1 MARRERRLTKRERK
15 AVHASATTLDDR
27 VRAFAAESGIPDERI
42 YLGGSDGRP
51 KMSEVLTEWA
61 APILDNQRGNLI
73 EFKNAVKFATV
84 LWNMATMSRDPAEVV
99 ANQLLE
105 AALAAGVPYSAD
117 MHAILVDLVASRR
130 AVYGEDSRVV
140 IDTEVLQGEREYRLE
155 VAASYLSPPA

>member
-1 MARRERRLTKRERK
+1 
-15 AVHASATTLDDR
+15 
-27 VRAFAAESGIPDERI
+27 
-42 YLGGSDGRP
+42 
-51 KMSEVLTEWA
+51 MSEVLTEWA

-105 AALAAGVPYSAD
+105 AALTAGVPYSAD

-130 AVYGEDSRVV
+130 DVYGEDSRVV